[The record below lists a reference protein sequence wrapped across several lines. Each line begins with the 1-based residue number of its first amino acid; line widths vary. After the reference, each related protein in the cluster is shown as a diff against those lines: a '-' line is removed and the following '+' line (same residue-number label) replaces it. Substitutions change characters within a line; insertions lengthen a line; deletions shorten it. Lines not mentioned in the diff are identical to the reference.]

1 MVDASIVG
9 IPRGSIRID
18 RNFLLEAD
26 TIASAADPSPR
37 LERTEIFV
45 YNLLI
50 DHPTGTILWDTGSH
64 HDAGDGH
71 WPDWLYNAFEHDD
84 AAEFRLD
91 KSLERTGYA
100 IEDIDFV
107 IQSHLHMD
115 HAGGLEFFSGTDTP
129 IFVHREELE
138 FAYYSVKTGE
148 GSAGYVLADFDH
160 ELNWRPIHGDR
171 ETLFDDV
178 EVVRL
183 PGHTP
188 GLVGLVV
195 HLENGPTLIITSDIA
210 DLSTNYED
218 EVPPGPGI
226 LRNRDAWLDS
236 IRTLKRI
243 EREHDAEVV
252 YGHDPAQR
260 DTIESGWP

>member
-1 MVDASIVG
+1 MVDASVAG

-26 TIASAADPSPR
+26 TIATANDPSPR

-50 DHPTGTILWDTGSH
+50 DHPAGTILWDTGSH
-64 HDAGDGH
+64 HEAGEGH
-71 WPDWLYNAFEHDD
+71 WPSWLYNAFEHED
-84 AAEFRLD
+84 ADEFRLD
-91 KSLERTGYA
+91 ASLADAGYTV
-100 IEDIDFV
+100 DDVDFV
-107 IQSHLHMD
+107 VQSHLHMD
-115 HAGGLEFFSGTDTP
+115 HAGGLEFFSGRDTP
-129 IFVHREELE
+129 ILVHETELE
-138 FAYYSVKTGE
+138 FAYYSAKTGE

-160 ELNWRPIHGDR
+160 DLNWRPIHGDR
-171 ETLFDDV
+171 ERLFDGV

-188 GLVGLVV
+188 GLLGLIV
-195 HLENGPTLIITSDIA
+195 HLEGGQTLLVASDVA
-210 DLSTNYED
+210 DLSTNYKD

-260 DTIESGWP
+260 EMIVRGWL